1 MSVSYKKLWKLLID
15 KDMKKKDLC
24 EKAGISPASV
34 TKMGR
39 NGHVTTEILMKICA
53 ALDCDIED
61 KILVDKNI
69 IALPN
74 WEALEQIFSLR
85 NDFAHNPIH
94 LRNGKLV
101 LTKNGQDV
109 LYGESDIATIR
120 DRLTLVEGEL
130 IAQAPRQDEDSMTVI
145 DAKKELCAV

>member
-1 MSVSYKKLWKLLID
+1 MSGSTKGVESSPINFNCSVKKL
-15 KDMKKKDLC
+15 
-24 EKAGISPASV
+24 
-34 TKMGR
+34 
-39 NGHVTTEILMKICA
+39 IL
-53 ALDCDIED
+53 

-94 LRNGKLV
+94 LRDGKLV